1 MNDDLYLNLQVKE
14 KVHLWPIKCI
24 SAIFA
29 LNRDLFFPRWLKTW
43 RLTNTQVSQVPLVF
57 FLHFFFILIIRY
69 VTFGLTIVLLSRL
82 SGIPSVILHVVH
94 ILLPLWSIQKLY
106 YTTNSKSIGN
116 IIMSVPNLHTNAQV
130 ATRRSVG
137 FRKVFSLF
145 IYFFGKGV
153 CGGLNI

>member
-1 MNDDLYLNLQVKE
+1 MLENMAPYEYTSVTSTFSIL
-14 KVHLWPIKCI
+14 
-24 SAIFA
+24 FA
-29 LNRDLFFPRWLKTW
+29 L
-43 RLTNTQVSQVPLVF
+43 
-57 FLHFFFILIIRY
+57 FFILIIRY

-137 FRKVFSLF
+137 FWKVFPLF
-145 IYFFGKGV
+145 IHFFGKGGV
-153 CGGLNI
+153 GDWKFNPQTDVYIGHTASLQGWSSLSFTWPWQ